1 MIRTSSAI
9 NSKLFNNF
17 RLTLERKGEDMR
29 NVAVIGVGQSKFGK
43 FPERSAVDLGREA
56 ALGALEDAGVS
67 PREVQVAYTSRL
79 YDAMVTGPSVLK
91 EVGIR
96 GIEMVNVENAC
107 AGGAT
112 AFRGVWKEIADGHY
126 DIGIALGVESMTT
139 SPIARKLIPP
149 AKEDLEG
156 QLGLTMPAIFA
167 LLARRQMEQYATTV
181 EDFALVSVKN
191 HHHGCLNPFA
201 QYRKELT
208 VEEVLNSR
216 MICDPITL
224 LECCPNTD
232 GAAAA
237 ILCSTNLARRYTNK
251 PIKVIG
257 SALLS
262 GDCKYLQ
269 EDVTISPLGAKTAK
283 IAYEMAGVGP
293 EDLDVI
299 ELHDAFANE
308 EILRYSELGLCKP
321 FEGARLIRERTT
333 WVGGRVPV
341 NPSGGLLALGHPLSA
356 SGVRNIVEI
365 VWHLRGQAGERQTS
379 DAKIGLAH
387 MLGGAIAGIEG
398 GVCCI
403 HILAR

>member
-1 MIRTSSAI
+1 
-9 NSKLFNNF
+9 
-17 RLTLERKGEDMR
+17 MR
-29 NVAVIGVGQSKFGK
+29 QVAVIGVGQSTFGK
-43 FPERSAVDLGREA
+43 FPQKTVIELGREA
-56 ALGALEDAGVS
+56 VVAALKDAGIS
-67 PREVQVAYTSRL
+67 PKDIQVANTSKI
-79 YDAMVTGPSVLK
+79 YHDMVTGQSILK

-96 GIEMVNVENAC
+96 GIEMINVENAC

-112 AFRGVWKEIADGHY
+112 AFRGVWKEIADDHY

-139 SPIARKLIPP
+139 SPIAGRLIPP
-149 AKEDLEG
+149 TKEDLEG
-156 QLGLTMPAIFA
+156 QLGLTMPGIFA
-167 LLARRQMEQYATTV
+167 ILARRQMHEYGTTLN
-181 EDFALVSVKN
+181 DFAMVSVKN

-201 QYRKELT
+201 QYRKEFT

-224 LECCPNTD
+224 LQCCPNTD

-237 ILCSTNLARRYTNK
+237 ILCSMKIAKKYTAK

-262 GDCKYLQ
+262 GEYRYLQ
-269 EDVTISPLGAKTAK
+269 EDLTISPLGSKTAK
-283 IAYEMAGVGP
+283 MAYEMAGVGP
-293 EDLDVI
+293 EDIDVV

-308 EILRYSELGLCKP
+308 EMLRYEELGLCKP
-321 FEGARLIRERTT
+321 GEGTRLLREKAT

-356 SGVRNIVEI
+356 SGVRNIAEI
-365 VWHLRGQAGERQTS
+365 VWHLRGQAGERQTPN
-379 DAKIGLAH
+379 AKVGLAH
-387 MLGGAIAGIEG
+387 MLGGAVAGIEAG
-398 GVCCI
+398 ACGI